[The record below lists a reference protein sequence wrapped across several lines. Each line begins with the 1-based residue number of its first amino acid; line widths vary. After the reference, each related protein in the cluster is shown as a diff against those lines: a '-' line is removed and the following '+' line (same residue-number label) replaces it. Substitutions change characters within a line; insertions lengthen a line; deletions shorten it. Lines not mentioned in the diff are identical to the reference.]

1 MIATEIGA
9 GDGLGNQLFR
19 YITLRCMALD
29 HGMDW
34 GIVGSETMANNM
46 HSSCGLYFM
55 DLDDHI
61 KQFGALADKSRIIV
75 NLKIQMD
82 GIGMG
87 IALLI
92 DGFILLRGLITKLIK
107 RFIGHH
113 NHLTVKLAY
122 LK

>member
-55 DLDDHI
+55 DLDYGKEVPKEQMKRYNEREDRI
-61 KQFGALADKSRIIV
+61 YIGNSRH
-75 NLKIQMD
+75 D
-82 GIGMG
+82 
-87 IALLI
+87 
-92 DGFILLRGLITKLIK
+92 
-107 RFIGHH
+107 
-113 NHLTVKLAY
+113 LTMAVT
-122 LK
+122 

>member
-55 DLDDHI
+55 DLDYGKEVPKEQDVYKRQYH
-61 KQFGALADKSRIIV
+61 
-75 NLKIQMD
+75 
-82 GIGMG
+82 
-87 IALLI
+87 
-92 DGFILLRGLITKLIK
+92 GFLYQGRPASGRRSFL
-107 RFIGHH
+107 
-113 NHLTVKLAY
+113 
-122 LK
+122 